1 MTISNI
7 STHRL
12 VALASLSPET
22 EKLWRA
28 LPRGVRITRDRLLG
42 IAAPLGFNRT
52 SALLRIATL
61 RRAGFVEEFFAR
73 DGSLESERS
82 EWRVVE

>member
-1 MTISNI
+1 MSISQP
-7 STHRL
+7 STRRL
-12 VALASLSPET
+12 VEIASLSPET

-42 IAAPLGFNRT
+42 IAAAQGLNRT
-52 SALLRIATL
+52 SALLRIGTL
-61 RRAGFVEEFFAR
+61 RRAGFVEEFPAR
-73 DGSLESERS
+73 DGTGQTKRS